1 MRTSLRKNKEV
12 EVGPEQ
18 ADSQLA
24 VRPPQALILAPYVD
38 DTDAEGEFSSSDS
51 IRPTMAIVAKTGDRS
66 DQFAPGSIIL
76 NNEFVIGDIKHPVE
90 IAAAIKIKKRFQNDL
105 PFAPGSDFG
114 DVVDHAADF
123 VEKGGIL
130 EYRAFDDKISTH
142 YWIPLLQIMWL
153 VKQPVDL
160 PPDAATLFPF
170 ELGGSN
176 YAIVGYTARTKTAY
190 NGVGKILIDAKNKR
204 GTVRE
209 LAYKLTTKGESWLD
223 RSWIQAN
230 LRASGPVDPEVAKFI
245 AENEV

>member
-1 MRTSLRKNKEV
+1 MRTSLKKIKAEEV
-12 EVGPEQ
+12 EPEQ
-18 ADSQLA
+18 ADSQLV
-24 VRPPQALILAPYVD
+24 VRPSQALIIAPYVAD
-38 DTDAEGEFSSSDS
+38 ADAEGEFSSSDS

-66 DQFAPGSIIL
+66 DQFPPGSIIL
-76 NNEFVIGDIKHPVE
+76 NNEFIIGDIKHPVE
-90 IAAAIKIKKRFQNDL
+90 IASVIKIKKRFQNDL

-114 DVVDHAADF
+114 DVVDHAVEF
-123 VEKGGIL
+123 VDKGGVL
-130 EYRAFDDKISTH
+130 EYRPFNDKISTH

-190 NGVGKILIDAKNKR
+190 NGVAKILIDAKSKR

-209 LAYKLTTKGESWLD
+209 LAYKLTTKGESWQD

-230 LRASGPVDPEVAKFI
+230 LRATGSVDPEIAKFI
-245 AENEV
+245 DANEV